1 MLTTN
6 LDSIFSSP
14 TCLPLFLQDQY
25 LSPYYSMA
33 DTFFTAP
40 NSYEKLQAIV
50 VLCKVV
56 VMFNKKIQKLSLTA
70 KTDDKTYK
78 GDVVEVLLCHIL
90 ANSIA
95 KQKLFTYYR

>member
-1 MLTTN
+1 
-6 LDSIFSSP
+6 
-14 TCLPLFLQDQY
+14 
-25 LSPYYSMA
+25 MA

-50 VLCKVV
+50 VLCKTLIL
-56 VMFNKKIQKLSLTA
+56 FLENIKKLSPAA
-70 KTDDKTYK
+70 KTDDRTYVR
-78 GDVVEVLLCHIL
+78 DVREVVLCHIL